1 MLRTTIEVGLLLAA
15 MFVLIAVASTARAG
29 STCYMLGN
37 QYVCNGD
44 NGFNSNSYQLGNQTI
59 TNGTY
64 RDPNSGQTRTFNQ
77 TCYMLGN
84 QRICN

>member
-1 MLRTTIEVGLLLAA
+1 MRLAIAIILACISTTAW
-15 MFVLIAVASTARAG
+15 AG
-29 STCYMLGN
+29 SNCYQLGT
-37 QYVCNGD
+37 QWICNGD
-44 NGFNSNSYQLGNQTI
+44 NQLNSNSYQLGNQTI

-77 TCYMLGN
+77 SCYWLGN

>member
-1 MLRTTIEVGLLLAA
+1 MKALLA
-15 MFVLIAVASTARAG
+15 IAIMLLPGAAWAG
-29 STCYMLGN
+29 SNCYMLGN
-37 QYVCNGD
+37 QWICNGD
-44 NGFNSNSYQLGNQTI
+44 NQLNSNSYQLGNQTI

-77 TCYMLGN
+77 SCYWLGN